1 MHFQMVF
8 EAASSLLSA
17 GEPILRIGDAYLDP
31 GSGSYLL
38 QLLIAGILGSLFVV
52 RASWD
57 RIKGFFGNL
66 ISRNKDNAADDE
78 E

>member
-1 MHFQMVF
+1 MHFQMIFKAV
-8 EAASSLLSA
+8 SSLLSA
-17 GEPILRIGDAYLDP
+17 EGPFLRIGDAYLDP

-66 ISRNKDNAADDE
+66 FSRNKDDAADDE

>member
-1 MHFQMVF
+1 MHIQMFVVMVSSAL
-8 EAASSLLSA
+8 AALASF
-17 GEPILRIGDAYLDP
+17 LRGPNAYLDP

-57 RIKGFFGNL
+57 RIKSFFGNMF
-66 ISRNKDNAADDE
+66 SRNKDDAPDDRG
-78 E
+78 